1 MTKQKTNG
9 ARKGFQMND
18 KQKAKYAEL
27 FTVALDEMEGARYT
41 KPWVAPAHG
50 EPANY
55 QRRSKPY
62 RGMNN
67 FLLTLLCSIKGWET
81 PYFLTFDQ
89 LTDMGLSLNV
99 KLDQDGM
106 PVFSDKGLPVFQSSF
121 PVVKMLPNFYK
132 DGKRLTPKEYDELS
146 DEEKDE
152 CRMFFSMR
160 AFPEFNLSQTNF
172 KEKFPEKWEKL
183 TAIPPHDYE
192 QGTVDEVLDRM
203 IEGGEW
209 RCKVVFGG
217 HECYYSPKEDC
228 VHLPERS
235 RFKGDHQFYATAIH
249 ELAHS
254 TAPDV
259 KRDLGGVFGT
269 ESYAKEEFVA
279 ELTSACVCSMLGI
292 GKLLDENH
300 IAYVQNWR
308 QALRDDKDFIPTVI
322 DKVQSATNY
331 ILRKYDAVAKAMH
344 PLALPLAA

>member
-1 MTKQKTNG
+1 
-9 ARKGFQMND
+9 
-18 KQKAKYAEL
+18 
-27 FTVALDEMEGARYT
+27 
-41 KPWVAPAHG
+41 
-50 EPANY
+50 
-55 QRRSKPY
+55 
-62 RGMNN
+62 
-67 FLLTLLCSIKGWET
+67 
-81 PYFLTFDQ
+81 
-89 LTDMGLSLNV
+89 MGLSLNM
-99 KLDQDGM
+99 KTDEDGM
-106 PVFSDKGLPVFQSSF
+106 PVFNDKGLPVFQSSF

-152 CRMFFSMR
+152 CRRFFSMR

-192 QGTVDEVLDRM
+192 QGTTDEVLDKM

-217 HECYYSPKEDC
+217 HECYYGPKEDC

-235 RFKGDHQFYATAIH
+235 QFKGDHHFYATAIH

-259 KRDLGGVFGT
+259 KRELGGVFGT

-308 QALRDDKDFIPTVI
+308 QALRDDKDFIPSVI
-322 DKVQSATNY
+322 DHVQKATNY
-331 ILRKYDAVAKAMH
+331 ILRKYDTVAKAMH

>member
-1 MTKQKTNG
+1 MKQTKTNG
-9 ARKGFQMND
+9 ARRGFQMND

-55 QRRSKPY
+55 QHRKPY

-67 FLLTLLCSIKGWET
+67 FLLTLLCSIKGWEV
-81 PYFLTFDQ
+81 PYFLTFEQ
-89 LTDMGLSLNV
+89 LTDMGLSLNM
-99 KLDQDGM
+99 KLDADGM
-106 PVFSDKGLPVFQSSF
+106 PVFNDKGLPVFQGSF

-132 DGKRLTPKEYDELS
+132 DGRRITPKEYDELS
-146 DEEKDE
+146 DEEKGE
-152 CRMFFSMR
+152 CRRFFSMR
-160 AFPEFNLSQTNF
+160 AFPEFNLCQTNF
-172 KEKFPEKWEKL
+172 REKFPEKWEKL

-192 QGTVDEVLDRM
+192 QGTVDEVLDKM

-217 HECYYSPKEDC
+217 HECYYGPKEDC

-235 RFKGDHQFYATAIH
+235 RFKGDHHFYATAIH
-249 ELAHS
+249 EMAHS
-254 TAPDV
+254 TAPEL
-259 KRDLGGVFGT
+259 KREQKSAFGT
-269 ESYAKEEFVA
+269 EAYAKEEFVA

-308 QALRDDKDFIPTVI
+308 QALRDDKDFIPSVI
-322 DKVQSATNY
+322 DHVQKATNY